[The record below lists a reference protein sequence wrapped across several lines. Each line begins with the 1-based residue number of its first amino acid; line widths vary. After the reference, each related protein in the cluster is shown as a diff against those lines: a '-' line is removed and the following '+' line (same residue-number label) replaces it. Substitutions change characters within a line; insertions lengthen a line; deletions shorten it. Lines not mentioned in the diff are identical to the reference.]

1 MTNTIDMVSITA
13 TCPICGH
20 SNTIMVYSDDYDRWQ
35 NGGLAQDCFPYLS
48 AEDREMLISGICP
61 ECWDRMFGGDED
73 EDEDEPDFEDGVDEY
88 GYDPYL
94 GCYTEDC

>member
-1 MTNTIDMVSITA
+1 MISIFT

-20 SNTIMVYSDDYDRWQ
+20 ENEIQVYPEDYLKWQ
-35 NGGLAQDCFPYLS
+35 AGALVQDAFPYLS
-48 AEDREMLISGICP
+48 ADDREMLISGICP
-61 ECWDRMFGGDED
+61 NCWDKMFNDE
-73 EDEDEPDFEDGVDEY
+73 EAEEDEPDFEDDVDEC